1 VDILVLRRW
10 FCLASNKIAVEDT
23 LTDVK
28 QMLQEQGYTVVST
41 KNSSNVAAVVVSG
54 MDNNLMNI
62 QDIATKAPVIDASG
76 KSPDEILSRIRRLR
90 K

>member
-1 VDILVLRRW
+1 M
-10 FCLASNKIAVEDT
+10 ASNKIAVEDT